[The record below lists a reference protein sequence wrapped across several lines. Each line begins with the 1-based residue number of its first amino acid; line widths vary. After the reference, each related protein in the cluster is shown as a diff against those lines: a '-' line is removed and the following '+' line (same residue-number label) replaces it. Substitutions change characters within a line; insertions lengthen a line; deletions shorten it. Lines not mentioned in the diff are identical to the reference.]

1 MSSVALTGVLLVISS
16 LYALGAAKRPPQGKS
31 MLRAACFYAGLTV
44 LGIALLSP
52 LEVWAQQLFSAHMI
66 QHLMLVLLAAPL
78 IAFGAPG
85 ETLWLGL
92 PRSLRVVT
100 GKSSRHPPISTFR
113 LVLAAPIVVVS
124 LHAAAMWAWHLPGL
138 YQAALR
144 VEALHAA
151 EHMSFLGTALLF
163 WSLILPTRHKRLS
176 HGVRSLLVFATGLQS
191 GALGAILVFAGV
203 PLYPIHESP
212 TRWGLTALEDQ
223 QLAGAIMWVPAG
235 AFYLGTILILLIAW
249 FKKMER
255 SEVETA

>member
-1 MSSVALTGVLLVISS
+1 VSSLALTGVLLTISS
-16 LYALGAAKRPPQGKS
+16 LYALGAAKRPPHAKS
-31 MLRAACFYAGLTV
+31 IPRAASFYAGLTV

-52 LEVWAQQLFSAHMI
+52 LDGWSEQLFSAHMV

-85 ETLWLGL
+85 KTLWLGL
-92 PRSLRVVT
+92 PRSLRIGIGRV
-100 GKSSRHPPISTFR
+100 SHHPPTTTVR
-113 LVLAAPIVVVS
+113 HVLAAPIVVVS
-124 LHAAAMWAWHLPGL
+124 LHAATMWAWHLPVL

-144 VEALHAA
+144 EEALHAT
-151 EHMSFLGTALLF
+151 EHLTFLGTALLF
-163 WSLILPTRHKRLS
+163 WSLILPTRRKRLS
-176 HGVRSLLVFATGLQS
+176 HGARSLLVFATALQS

-203 PLYPIHESP
+203 PLYPIHESA
-212 TRWGLTALEDQ
+212 TRWGLTPLEDQ

-255 SEVETA
+255 SEVEPA